1 MDKAAP
7 RKTYDVAIVGS
18 GAGGGMA
25 AYVLSK
31 AGADVVLLEAG
42 EEWYASKNSKMM
54 FPNYASPRRGGST
67 RLKPFGE
74 FDGCEGG
81 WEIDGEPYTK
91 AEGTDFL
98 WWRARML
105 GGRTNHWG
113 RISLRF
119 GPDDFRRKS
128 LDGQGDDWPI
138 TYDDVAPYYDRVDQL
153 VGIYGSKENI
163 PNEPDGIF
171 HPPPAPRCYELLIKK
186 ASDKLNITCIPA
198 RRSVIT
204 KPLNG
209 RPACHYCGQ
218 CGRGCTA
225 RANFSSPDVLIAPAL
240 KTGKLTLM
248 TNAMVREVTLGP
260 DGLANGLAYIDKK
273 TGMDSH
279 VNARIVVLAA
289 SALETARI
297 LFNSKS
303 SKHPQGLAN
312 SSGTLGKYITDT
324 TGGGVSGYIPAMENH
339 AGHNEDGAGGMH
351 VYMPWWLDNK
361 KLDFARGY
369 HIEVGG
375 GVRQPGAGF
384 MGGIHR
390 YPPGGGYGAQLKKDY
405 RKYYGAT
412 ISFEGRGEMIPNDDT
427 YCEIDPTVVDR
438 FGIPVLKFHWK
449 WTDNE
454 INQVKHMQETFRSLI
469 AAMGGTVFDPMPSKE
484 DGYGI
489 AAGGQIIHELG
500 GARMGSDP
508 KTSVTNGNCQTHE
521 VKNLFLTDG
530 APFVSQA
537 DKNPTWTI
545 MALAWRTSDYITDQM
560 KKRAI

>member
-1 MDKAAP
+1 
-7 RKTYDVAIVGS
+7 
-18 GAGGGMA
+18 
-25 AYVLSK
+25 
-31 AGADVVLLEAG
+31 
-42 EEWYASKNSKMM
+42 
-54 FPNYASPRRGGST
+54 
-67 RLKPFGE
+67 
-74 FDGCEGG
+74 
-81 WEIDGEPYTK
+81 
-91 AEGTDFL
+91 
-98 WWRARML
+98 
-105 GGRTNHWG
+105 
-113 RISLRF
+113 
-119 GPDDFRRKS
+119 
-128 LDGQGDDWPI
+128 
-138 TYDDVAPYYDRVDQL
+138 
-153 VGIYGSKENI
+153 
-163 PNEPDGIF
+163 
-171 HPPPAPRCYELLIKK
+171 
-186 ASDKLNITCIPA
+186 
-198 RRSVIT
+198 
-204 KPLNG
+204 
-209 RPACHYCGQ
+209 
-218 CGRGCTA
+218 
-225 RANFSSPDVLIAPAL
+225 
-240 KTGKLTLM
+240 
-248 TNAMVREVTLGP
+248 
-260 DGLANGLAYIDKK
+260 
-273 TGMDSH
+273 
-279 VNARIVVLAA
+279 
-289 SALETARI
+289 
-297 LFNSKS
+297 
-303 SKHPQGLAN
+303 
-312 SSGTLGKYITDT
+312 
-324 TGGGVSGYIPAMENH
+324 MENH

-545 MALAWRTSDYITDQM
+545 MALAWRTSDYIADQM